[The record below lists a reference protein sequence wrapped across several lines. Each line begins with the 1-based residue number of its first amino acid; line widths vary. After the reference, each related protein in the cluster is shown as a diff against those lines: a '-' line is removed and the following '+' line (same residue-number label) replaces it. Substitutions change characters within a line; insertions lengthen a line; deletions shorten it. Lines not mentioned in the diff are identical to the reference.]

1 MLRKFISYYRPHRK
15 LFIFNLTCAF
25 FIAVLNLV
33 FPYLAGQA
41 FNPENLRFNFILTIS
56 GALLLIF
63 TARMVLAYIVNYWG
77 HTLGVRIQA
86 DMRSD
91 LFRHLE
97 KLPFKYYDD
106 NRTGSIMTRMTNDL
120 WEIAELSHHLPED
133 IFLSSVTL
141 IGALTIIAIVAHWI
155 LALIIL
161 GMLPFMILFAVLR
174 RRKMDAAFTKTREKV
189 SEINAN
195 IESSI
200 SGIRVSK
207 AYTAMDK
214 EVEKFEKANTEFKGA
229 RRHAYKNMAIF
240 FSGTHFFNNMLY
252 LAAILSGALFLYF
265 GILEQPYQLASLIFY
280 IPFMIQPI
288 ALFVGIFEQI
298 QDGITG
304 FRRFQEIMVVEPER
318 DGDDLV
324 EIESLRGNIEFKDV
338 GFSYKSRDNEGQTKV
353 IGGLNLVVEEGKTV
367 AFVGPSGGGK
377 TTLCH
382 LIPRFYEIDEGE
394 IAIGGVDIRKLRREF
409 LRKNVGI
416 VAQDV
421 FLFSGTIKDNIGYGD
436 LNAGDDEIMA
446 AAKKANIHDFI
457 VSLPKG
463 YDSEVGERGVKLS
476 GGQKQRISIA
486 RAFLKNPPILILDE
500 ATSALD
506 NVSEML
512 IQASLDELSKGRT
525 TIVVAHRLST
535 IKNSDCIFV
544 LSQDGILEK
553 GTHEELLACGGFY
566 AHLYSYY
573 SEK

>member
-1 MLRKFISYYRPHRK
+1 MFKKFVSYYRPHKK
-15 LFIFNLTCAF
+15 LFVFNLTCAF
-25 FIAVLNLV
+25 FMAVLALF
-33 FPYLAGQA
+33 FPVLAGQI
-41 FNPENLRFNFILTIS
+41 FNPDNNNVQFILVVAGI
-56 GALLLIF
+56 LLLAYILR
-63 TARMVLAYIVNYWG
+63 AILGYIVNYWG
-77 HTLGVRIQA
+77 HILGVRIQA

-91 LFRHLE
+91 LFKHLE

-133 IFLSSVTL
+133 IFLSTITL
-141 IGALTIIAIVAHWI
+141 TGAIIIIAILAHWL

-161 GMLPFMILFAVLR
+161 SLIPFMVLFAVLR
-174 RRKMDAAFTKTREKV
+174 RKKMENAFRQTREKV

-207 AYTAMDK
+207 AYTAANK
-214 EVEKFEKANTEFKGA
+214 EIEKFEKSNSEFKKA
-229 RRHAYKNMAIF
+229 RCNAYKHMAIF
-240 FSGTHFFNNMLY
+240 FSGTGFFNNLLY
-252 LAAILSGALFLYF
+252 LTAILSGALFYIN
-265 GILEQPYQLASLIFY
+265 GIIERDGLATILLLIG
-280 IPFMIQPI
+280 FMIQPI
-288 ALFVGIFEQI
+288 SLFVGIFEQI

-304 FRRFQEIMVVEPER
+304 FGRFQEIMRVEPEV
-318 DGDDLV
+318 DGEDL
-324 EIESLRGNIEFKDV
+324 IDADNLIGDIEFKNV
-338 GFSYKSRDNEGQTKV
+338 SFSYASRDNEGKTK
-353 IGGLNLVVEEGKTV
+353 IIKNLSFKIEKGKTA

-394 IAIGGVDIRKLRREF
+394 INIAGHDIKRLKRDF

-436 LNAGDDEIMA
+436 LNANNEDIIE
-446 AAKKANIHDFI
+446 AAKKASIHDFI
-457 VSLPKG
+457 MSLPKG

-506 NVSEML
+506 NVSEMQ

-525 TIVVAHRLST
+525 TIVVAHRLSS
-535 IKNSDCIFV
+535 IKHSDNIFV
-544 LSQDGILEK
+544 LSGDGIIEQ
-553 GTHEELLACGGFY
+553 GTHEELLDINGFY

-573 SEK
+573 NEK